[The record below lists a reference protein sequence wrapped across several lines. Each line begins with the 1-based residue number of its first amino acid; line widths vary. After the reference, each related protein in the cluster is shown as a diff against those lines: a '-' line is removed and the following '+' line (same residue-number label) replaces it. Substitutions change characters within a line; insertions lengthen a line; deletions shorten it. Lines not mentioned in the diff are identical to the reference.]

1 LDERIEEEV
10 EQDVIETALIAAPS
24 RANNMIFG
32 RSLIERLMIN
42 CERAGIRR
50 FVIAVPP
57 ERKDDVSQSL
67 GRFRSRQE
75 VLIVESA
82 DQAVGRIE
90 GLAPD
95 ETVLSLSGNLI
106 VTRPQLEH
114 LISEYE
120 GGGGIV
126 ARTVTTDRDRGGEIA
141 VGPVAE
147 ILKRG
152 GMVNDILP
160 TTAALLPFALNGRP
174 EDRDEA
180 ELRLARELRHETA
193 AKDAILA
200 RLIDRKLSWRI
211 SYRLARSAITPNQ
224 VTIANT
230 ILGLGCAWLF
240 AMPGYWSRLLASLLF
255 LLSVTLDGVDGE
267 LARLKMSETKF
278 GGQIDIVT
286 DNIVH
291 VAIFIGIFLGCYRAS
306 TSSAY
311 LYLLPLVLGG
321 FGMCAVA
328 TWRAFHLHGDVAAKW
343 LDAVDRWSGRDFAY
357 FLVVFALTNRLEW
370 FAWGTAFGTYIFA
383 AVLMWLTARHQAP
396 HNRTPSRLER
406 RIGERQ

>member
-1 LDERIEEEV
+1 
-10 EQDVIETALIAAPS
+10 VIETALIAAPS
-24 RANNMIFG
+24 RANNLIFG
-32 RSLIERLMIN
+32 RSLLERLMIN

-50 FVIAVPP
+50 FVIAVQPGH
-57 ERKDDVSQSL
+57 KDDVSESL
-67 GRFRSRQE
+67 GRFRSRQD
-75 VLIVESA
+75 VSIVESA

-95 ETVLSLSGNLI
+95 APVLSLSGNLV
-106 VTRPQLEH
+106 VTKPQLAQ

-120 GGGGIV
+120 NGSGV
-126 ARTVTTDRDRGGEIA
+126 VTRTVTTDHDRGGEIA
-141 VGPVAE
+141 VGPVGE

-152 GMVNDILP
+152 GMVNEIRP
-160 TTAALLPFALNGRP
+160 AAAALLPFALNGRP

-211 SYRLARSAITPNQ
+211 SYRLARTAITPNQ

-230 ILGLGCAWLF
+230 LLGLGCAWLF
-240 AMPGYWSRLLASLLF
+240 SMPGYWTRLAAAILF

-267 LARLKMSETKF
+267 LARLKMAESKF
-278 GGQIDIVT
+278 GGQLDILT

-291 VAIFIGIFLGCYRAS
+291 VAVFIGLFLGCYRAS
-306 TSSAY
+306 MSSAY
-311 LYLLPLVLGG
+311 LYLIPLVLGG

-328 TWRAFHLHGDVAAKW
+328 TWRAFHIHGEAAAKW

-357 FLVVFALTNRLEW
+357 LLVVFALTNRLEW
-370 FAWGTAFGTYIFA
+370 FAWGTAFGTYVFA
-383 AVLMWLTARHQAP
+383 AVLLWLTARHQNAGASNVSP
-396 HNRTPSRLER
+396 VA
-406 RIGERQ
+406 

>member
-1 LDERIEEEV
+1 
-10 EQDVIETALIAAPS
+10 
-24 RANNMIFG
+24 MIFG
-32 RSLIERLMIN
+32 RSLLERLMIN

-50 FVIAVPP
+50 FVIAVSP
-57 ERKDDVSQSL
+57 EHKDDLSRSL
-67 GRFRSRQE
+67 GRFRSHQD
-75 VLIVESA
+75 VLMVESP
-82 DQAVGRIE
+82 DQAVESIG

-95 ETVLSLSGNLI
+95 APVLSLSGNLV
-106 VTRPQLEH
+106 VTKPQLQL

-126 ARTVTTDRDRGGEIA
+126 ARTVTTDYDRGGEIA
-141 VGPVAE
+141 VGPVGE

-152 GMVNDILP
+152 GMVNDIRP
-160 TTAALLPFALNGRP
+160 AAAALLPFALNGRP

-211 SYRLARSAITPNQ
+211 SYRLARTAITPNQ

-230 ILGLGCAWLF
+230 LLGLGCAWLF
-240 AMPGYWSRLLASLLF
+240 SIPGYWARLTAAILF

-278 GGQIDIVT
+278 GGQLDILT

-291 VAIFIGIFLGCYRAS
+291 VAVFIGIFLGCYRAS
-306 TSSAY
+306 MSSAY
-311 LYLLPLVLGG
+311 LYLIPLVLGG

-328 TWRAFHLHGDVAAKW
+328 TWRAFHIHGDEAAKW
-343 LDAVDRWSGRDFAY
+343 LDTVDRWSGRDFAY
-357 FLVVFALTNRLEW
+357 LLVVFALTNRLEW
-370 FAWGTAFGTYIFA
+370 FAWGTAFGTYVFA
-383 AVLMWLTARHQAP
+383 AVLIWLTQRRQSIAP
-396 HNRTPSRLER
+396 SNSSPA
-406 RIGERQ
+406 